1 MILTVNGEILPE
13 ELGITMCHEHLAVD
27 LSPVRGDK
35 DSDFDDSSLIID
47 ELNKMKQYGVKSVVE
62 VSCNDMGRDVKKLQM
77 YSKACEI
84 HIIAATGFYLAEYH
98 TQKVRESNAEEL
110 CDIFCKDILEG
121 IDDTGVKAGVIGEVA
136 SGEPQMRPS
145 EKNVLTAAAMAG
157 KKTGVAVTTHCQL
170 GKLAQEQIEIFEQ
183 QGMDLTK
190 VVLGH
195 LDLANDR
202 DYYEKILKTGV
213 NIGFDTIG
221 KTAYLSDEQRA
232 DNLLWLIERGWEKQ
246 IVLSQDI
253 SRKSYLSR
261 GGKYSGYMTVMKD
274 FVPLLRARGIKQ
286 ETLNRFLI
294 ENPARI
300 FDKAD

>member
-1 MILTVNGEILPE
+1 M
-13 ELGITMCHEHLAVD
+13 
-27 LSPVRGDK
+27 R
-35 DSDFDDSSLIID
+35 
-47 ELNKMKQYGVKSVVE
+47 Y
-62 VSCNDMGRDVKKLQM
+62 
-77 YSKACEI
+77 
-84 HIIAATGFYLAEYH
+84 
-98 TQKVRESNAEEL
+98 
-110 CDIFCKDILEG
+110 FCKDILEG

-183 QGMDLTK
+183 QGMDLTR

-300 FDKAD
+300 LIKQIEVIITKTYPLKSLTVEEATELQFYIVDCITRNMSGREMLSRGDLGVVSGKINRL